1 LSRLRVNQEL
11 DPLGDLLRL
20 SLHLPLIAQDPKMER
35 FDPPVLL
42 AEMYMSYW
50 YAELYVVVEGLQQ
63 LKLSDP
69 VIDSL
74 LASPN
79 LDLLRRYRN
88 GVFHY
93 QKNYFDD
100 RLLNFMRDGQ
110 NGATW
115 AQQLTEVIGEYLL
128 RELHRLPGKVEL
140 T

>member
-1 LSRLRVNQEL
+1 
-11 DPLGDLLRL
+11 
-20 SLHLPLIAQDPKMER
+20 MER